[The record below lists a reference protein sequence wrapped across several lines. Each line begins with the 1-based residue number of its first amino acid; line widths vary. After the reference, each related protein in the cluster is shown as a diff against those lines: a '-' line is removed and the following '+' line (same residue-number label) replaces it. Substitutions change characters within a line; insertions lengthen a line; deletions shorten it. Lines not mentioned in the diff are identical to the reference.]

1 MLLQFYSFPQRGRA
15 RLRESSAC
23 YPSYT
28 KIIESKPNRERGRE
42 RERERDDVKIV
53 QSKERV
59 YFVLFYN

>member
-1 MLLQFYSFPQRGRA
+1 MLLQFYSFPRESE
-15 RLRESSAC
+15 RESSAC

-28 KIIESKPNRERGRE
+28 KIIESKHRESGRE
-42 RERERDDVKIV
+42 SVRDDVNIV

>member
-1 MLLQFYSFPQRGRA
+1 M
-15 RLRESSAC
+15 RESSAC

-28 KIIESKPNRERGRE
+28 KIIEAKTNRERGRE